1 MRKALSILLVAA
13 LLVGVCSCDPQKPTP
28 VATLTLADGRTI
40 VMELYPDQA
49 PVTVANFITLANA
62 GYYDGLTF
70 HRISPNYVIQG
81 GDPRGDGTGG
91 PGYSIK
97 GEFSENGVRNSL
109 KHTVGVVSMARSQGN
124 DTAGSQ
130 FFIMLRDEPQL
141 DGKYAAFG
149 KVADEE
155 SLQVVQELGALPQTA
170 EKPEEPPV
178 IKSIR
183 VDTKGESYQLT
194 ADQRL

>member
-13 LLVGVCSCDPQKPTP
+13 LLVGVCSCGPQKPTP